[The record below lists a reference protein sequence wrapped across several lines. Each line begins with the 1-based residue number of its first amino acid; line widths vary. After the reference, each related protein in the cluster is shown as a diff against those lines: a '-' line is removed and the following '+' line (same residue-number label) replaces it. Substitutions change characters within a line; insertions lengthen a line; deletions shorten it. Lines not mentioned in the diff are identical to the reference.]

1 MQKINYIKA
10 SQITSTDGLARF
22 CIFQNASSTFA
33 RFIGEAKGDIR
44 ISQLNT
50 VIRLYFLLTI
60 ILRSCRR
67 LHSPTYYSSTASG
80 PPSLA
85 REGYKKQKMPRFC
98 ETLHI
103 YSFVAHVRT
112 ASSVLRTCAPLTVSR
127 HGAICTRS
135 LVSELTDSLRLI
147 IKRFCLDQR
156 CILSHLS
163 NAH

>member
-1 MQKINYIKA
+1 MVR
-10 SQITSTDGLARF
+10 STKCF
-22 CIFQNASSTFA
+22 CIFQNVSSTFA

-50 VIRLYFLLTI
+50 FFRLYFLLTI

-67 LHSPTYYSSTASG
+67 LYSPTYYSSTASG

-103 YSFVAHVRT
+103 LSIR
-112 ASSVLRTCAPLTVSR
+112 
-127 HGAICTRS
+127 
-135 LVSELTDSLRLI
+135 
-147 IKRFCLDQR
+147 CLDQR

-163 NAH
+163 NAHWKPNKFWKRRSSFALARTKDVQALGLLVSVNWTHYCAYISDLSNS